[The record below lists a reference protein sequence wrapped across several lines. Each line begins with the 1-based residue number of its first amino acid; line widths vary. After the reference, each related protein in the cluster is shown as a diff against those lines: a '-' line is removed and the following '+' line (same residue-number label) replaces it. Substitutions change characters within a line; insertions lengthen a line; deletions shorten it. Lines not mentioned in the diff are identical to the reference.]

1 VHISEVV
8 RLKAK
13 GSKLKAQRGVH
24 ISEVVR
30 LKAKGSK
37 LQNFQGQVR
46 LGKRQ
51 IVFVCFGFKL

>member
-1 VHISEVV
+1 VV